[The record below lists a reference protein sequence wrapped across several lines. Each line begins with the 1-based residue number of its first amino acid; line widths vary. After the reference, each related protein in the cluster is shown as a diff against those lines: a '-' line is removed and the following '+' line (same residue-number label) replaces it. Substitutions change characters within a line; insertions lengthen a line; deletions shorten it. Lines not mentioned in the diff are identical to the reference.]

1 MEEKTDK
8 NVLAIIPFHIVRIV
22 KSELHGENYFE
33 TSTDCFDKK
42 EFKAGDKEK
51 TLKVIDEFAGILGF
65 KISAIEPIEPKEKQL

>member
-33 TSTDCFDKK
+33 ISTDCFDKK

-51 TLKVIDEFAGILGF
+51 TFEVIDKFARILGF
-65 KISAIEPIEPKEKQL
+65 KVSAIEPKEKQL